1 MDTSEEGGRLV
12 RLYREYVGDPEEAVD
27 VYTGFAL
34 FFGGIALGLAG
45 VVLFLA
51 SDAVATDLAGLYAVR
66 QIAAVAAAIGLPALL
81 SGVVV
86 LLPVDRRAL
95 YLAGAG
101 GVVCLGAI
109 GLFVWAYPVYWN
121 VSGNPDYSATGVGI
135 YSLGLAGVVAA
146 TGAALV
152 AHSVERA
159 APGTTP
165 GEAST
170 AVGAAKAD
178 DERETVTDEQVRAD
192 IERELGDAELSW
204 GGIERTET
212 RRLELNT
219 GPEEEIDRRGFEV
232 DSAKTARASGDT
244 IDDAVSGLRQL
255 QGGEKQTAS
264 GSGTDDQAAALRELK
279 RQREAQEAQ
288 QESAGW
294 LDRLKKR
301 F

>member
-45 VVLFLA
+45 VVLFLL
-51 SDAVATDLAGLYAVR
+51 SDAVTTDVAGLYAVR
-66 QIAAVAAAIGLPALL
+66 QVAAVAAAIGLPALL

-101 GVVCLGAI
+101 GAICLGAI
-109 GLFVWAYPVYWN
+109 GLFVWAYPLHWN
-121 VSGNPDYSATGVGI
+121 VSGSPDYSATGVGI

-159 APGTTP
+159 APDVTSAKMDAAA
-165 GEAST
+165 AS
-170 AVGAAKAD
+170 D
-178 DERETVTDEQVRAD
+178 DDRETVTDEQVRAD

-204 GGIERTET
+204 GGIERSET
-212 RRLELNT
+212 RRLELNA
-219 GPEEEIDRRGFEV
+219 GAEEEIDRRGFDV
-232 DSAKTARASGDT
+232 DSAKTARSSGDA

-264 GSGTDDQAAALRELK
+264 GSGTDDQASALRELK
-279 RQREAQEAQ
+279 KQRQQSEKQR
-288 QESAGW
+288 ESAGW
-294 LDRLKKR
+294 LGRLKER

>member
-1 MDTSEEGGRLV
+1 MDTSEDGGRLV
-12 RLYREYVGDPEEAVD
+12 RLYREYVGDPDEAVD

-34 FFGGIALGLAG
+34 FFGGIALGLVG
-45 VVLFLA
+45 VVLFLV
-51 SDAVATDLAGLYAVR
+51 SDAVTADLSGLYAVR
-66 QIAAVAAAIGLPALL
+66 QVAAVAAAIGLPALL

-101 GVVCLGAI
+101 GVVCLAAI
-109 GLFVWAYPVYWN
+109 GLFVWAYPVQWN
-121 VSGNPDYSATGVGI
+121 VSGTPDYSATGVGI

-159 APGTTP
+159 APDAVREVEAGATAESAEE
-165 GEAST
+165 GET
-170 AVGAAKAD
+170 I
-178 DERETVTDEQVRAD
+178 TDEQVRAD

-219 GPEEEIDRRGFEV
+219 GADQDIDGRGFDV
-232 DSAKTARASGDT
+232 DSAKTARSSGDAVE
-244 IDDAVSGLRQL
+244 DAVSGLKQL
-255 QGGEKQTAS
+255 KGGEKKTAS
-264 GSGTDDQAAALRELK
+264 GSGTDDQATALRQLK
-279 RQREAQEAQ
+279 KQRQQSEEQRE
-288 QESAGW
+288 SPGI
-294 LDRLKKR
+294 LDRLRDR